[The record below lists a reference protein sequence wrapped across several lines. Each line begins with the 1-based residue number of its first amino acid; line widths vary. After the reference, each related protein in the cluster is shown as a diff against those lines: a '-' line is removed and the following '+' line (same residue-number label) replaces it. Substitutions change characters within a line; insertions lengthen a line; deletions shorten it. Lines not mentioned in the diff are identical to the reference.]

1 MPGSYITFI
10 HLQLTSNR
18 WLKASGI
25 SIACEEQMRQI
36 AREEVGDNLCGE
48 IAPFTF
54 TSSSG
59 AIELKGAPH
68 IYMPNIIQK
77 ITQLLEENAR

>member
-1 MPGSYITFI
+1 M
-10 HLQLTSNR
+10 
-18 WLKASGI
+18 
-25 SIACEEQMRQI
+25 ACNEKLRQI

-68 IYMPNIIQK
+68 IYMPNIIFHLTYVQVVEA
-77 ITQLLEENAR
+77 IWDRTAHLGV